1 MAEVA
6 AIFTADISGYTS
18 AMDKMGRSTTSA
30 TNGAS
35 RLGGRISS
43 AMGTIGKV
51 TTAAGVATTAMGVS
65 ALKSYGT
72 FQQSLNKASII
83 AGGTS
88 KDIGELSDMANRM
101 GAELPLSAQ
110 DAADAMVSMAQ
121 DGASIKTITKEFPAI
136 AEAATATGAD
146 LQTTAGTV
154 QQAMNIWGKSLK
166 SPAQAAAILTQT
178 ANLSNASIEDMSGAI
193 ANIGGVASQAKF
205 GMGDMTESIG
215 LLTNK
220 GFSAQRASQDL
231 AHAIIQMEAPSD
243 KAAGEMKK
251 LGLSFTDAQ
260 GNMKPFPTIL
270 KEVAAA
276 TDGMSASQ
284 KTAALKTMFNT
295 AGMQAMLPLLDSV
308 NDKSGNTATSWD
320 AYAKAQDGASSS
332 TATATK
338 FLKDQASE
346 MQQNIGS
353 KIEQVG
359 GNWES
364 LRNKALAAKG
374 GVNGAMIDMI
384 NKTITWSTESNSS
397 IAQVIRSF
405 IGLSPVIGAATVA
418 VGGFLTSAGKIV
430 STMSSLG
437 SLLVSPWGAG
447 LIAITALVAGVIYAY
462 NNIDSF
468 KTSVNNLGGS
478 LKNVFVTIGGNAVN
492 SFKGLISALS
502 DDFAQIG
509 QAIKTNLGAAMGS
522 IDFSGFASRAS
533 SAINGVI
540 QVVILLAKDITE
552 TIVAFLN
559 TGAVQAAWNAIKSV
573 ISTIITVAQNVISV
587 FSDVSNSGS
596 GFTTL
601 GTIIGNVVKGISN
614 LISGVSNFVNKMLSI
629 ASVSDVFKSVF
640 VGVTAGVVA
649 FKGVITAINLYKTAI
664 NVAKGVQIAFNAV
677 MAINPFVL
685 IITAIAAV
693 VAALVYFF
701 TQTKTG
707 QALWKSFTAM
717 LSSLWKTISTTAVSI
732 WNGLGEF
739 FANLWPNIVSTAQGA
754 WTGLQTDLS
763 DLWSGIVGIASG
775 IWNGLG
781 QFFSGLWTGITTTAS
796 NMWNSFTTTISTI
809 WQSIITTAQTVWQ
822 PFGEFFSTLW
832 NGIKNT
838 ATTIWT
844 NISGYLS
851 QTWNSI
857 KEVAGGVWEMIKSV
871 IAAPV
876 LVLSDII
883 TGQWNMIKSD
893 LMLVWNGLKDGAAQI
908 WNGIR
913 DFFSNTFNSIKNTA
927 VNVWNNVKSA
937 LVNIWN
943 GTVNVGKS
951 VWNGFKSAISGI
963 WNGINSIAS
972 SVWNGIKSTVT
983 KTVND
988 AVSGA
993 KSAWNKGKAAISN
1006 IWNGMKSA
1014 ASSAWNR
1021 MKSAIGN
1028 AAQGAKTLA
1037 QKSWSGLRSATS
1049 STWSGIKSMTS
1060 SAWSSMKSI
1069 VGSAARGMV
1078 SAARSSWS
1086 GMRSAASNVVSNV
1099 KFTFQSLSWI
1109 NLWSAGYAIMD
1120 SFFDGLQSAWGNV
1133 QSFVSGIAG
1142 WIRRHKGPISYDAK
1156 LLIPAG
1162 NAIMNGLNSGLM
1174 NSFSTVQSNV
1184 SGMADKLSES
1194 INSVAGD
1201 IKTGDLSMQAA
1212 SYQGGSIDQNIDSD
1226 NWVQPTFIVKNELV
1240 GDKIYTTVKS
1250 KESREYDMNQFF
1262 KR

>member
-18 AMDKMGRSTTSA
+18 AMSHMASSTTSA
-30 TNGAS
+30 TNSAS
-35 RLGGRISS
+35 SLGSKVSS
-43 AMGTIGKV
+43 AMSTVGKA
-51 TTAAGVATTAMGVS
+51 TMAAGAATTAMGVS

-72 FQQSLNKASII
+72 FQQSLNKAAII

-88 KDIGELSDMANRM
+88 KDIGELADMANKM

-205 GMGDMTESIG
+205 GMGDMTEAIG

-220 GFSAQRASQDL
+220 GFTAQRASQDL
-231 AHAIIQMEAPSD
+231 AHAIIQMEAPS
-243 KAAGEMKK
+243 KSAKKEMKE

-270 KEVAAA
+270 REVAAA

-332 TATATK
+332 AAVANK
-338 FLKDQASE
+338 FLSSQASE
-346 MQQNIGS
+346 MQQNVGS
-353 KIEQVG
+353 KIEQIG

-364 LRNKALAAKG
+364 LRNTAMSAAG
-374 GVNGAMIDMI
+374 GVNSSVVDMI
-384 NKTITWSTESNSS
+384 NKILTWAQSSNSS
-397 IAQVIRSF
+397 IAKISRSF
-405 IGLSPVIGAATVA
+405 IGLSPVIGASVTAF
-418 VGGFLTSAGKIV
+418 GSFLTLSNSMSLFASNFTENMAMIGRAIVNPWTLGVAAIALFIVALAKVYQSSASFRSSIDGIVKSFKSIFNASWIQQTV
-430 STMSSLG
+430 STIQSIFKNLLTTAENVASGMGSAFSNISWTTVFGAIRSGIDIALNALNSFTAWINNNSDWLG
-437 SLLVSPWGAG
+437 PLAKGVITFVAAVKTIRIITSVVGWIQG
-447 LIAITALVAGVIYAY
+447 AITAL
-462 NNIDSF
+462 S
-468 KTSVNNLGGS
+468 NLGG
-478 LKNVFVTIGGNAVN
+478 AVGIA
-492 SFKGLISALS
+492 KG
-502 DDFAQIG
+502 
-509 QAIKTNLGAAMGS
+509 
-522 IDFSGFASRAS
+522 
-533 SAINGVI
+533 
-540 QVVILLAKDITE
+540 
-552 TIVAFLN
+552 
-559 TGAVQAAWNAIKSV
+559 AW
-573 ISTIITVAQNVISV
+573 
-587 FSDVSNSGS
+587 S
-596 GFTTL
+596 GFTALL
-601 GTIIGNVVKGISN
+601 GLGPWGI
-614 LISGVSNFVNKMLSI
+614 VI
-629 ASVSDVFKSVF
+629 A
-640 VGVTAGVVA
+640 
-649 FKGVITAINLYKTAI
+649 
-664 NVAKGVQIAFNAV
+664 
-677 MAINPFVL
+677 
-685 IITAIAAV
+685 AIAAV
-693 VAALVYFF
+693 VVALVTFF

-707 QALWKSFTAM
+707 KEMWSKFTTW
-717 LSSLWKTISTTAVSI
+717 LGQTWQGIKDTAASI

-739 FANLWPNIVSTAQGA
+739 FANLWPNIVSTAQSA

-796 NMWNSFTTTISTI
+796 NMWNSFTTTISSI
-809 WQSIITTAQTVWQ
+809 WQNIITTAQTVWQ
-822 PFGEFFSTLW
+822 PFGEFFSNLW

-876 LVLSDII
+876 LVLADII
-883 TGQWNMIKSD
+883 TGKWDMIKSD
-893 LMLVWNGLKDGAAQI
+893 LMLVWNGLKDGAAKI

-963 WNGINSIAS
+963 WNGIKSLAS

-983 KTVND
+983 KTVNG

-993 KSAWNKGKAAISN
+993 KSAWNNGKAAISK

-1014 ASSAWNR
+1014 ASSAWNG

-1028 AAQGAKTLA
+1028 AAQGAKSLA
-1037 QKSWSGLRSATS
+1037 KNSWSTLRSATS

-1086 GMRSAASNVVSNV
+1086 GMRSAANNVVSSV
-1099 KFTFQSLSWI
+1099 KSAFQSLSWI
-1109 NLWSAGYAIMD
+1109 NLWSAGSAIMN
-1120 SFFDGLQSAWGNV
+1120 SFFSGLQSAWGNV
-1133 QSFVSGIAG
+1133 QSFISGIAG
-1142 WIRRHKGPISYDAK
+1142 WIRSHKGPISYDAK

-1162 NAIMNGLNSGLM
+1162 NAMMNGLNAGLM

-1184 SGMADKLSES
+1184 SSMADKLTDS

-1250 KESREYDMNQFF
+1250 KESREYDMNKFF